1 MDPLNLL
8 IRLTLVG
15 KEVPMTSS
23 IKWEPIE
30 DLKAVGDLLNRVLIR
45 PWVNVSIPGL
55 RSMQVLGVRQPVD
68 MYETDEAFVAELDVP
83 GTDAEGLNVVV
94 SGATVTVSG
103 ERCLPGDC
111 EEGEGPA
118 DERPA
123 DVRPPAYVRR
133 ERPHGRFSRRLTVPA
148 GVEVD
153 RITAR
158 LRNGVLVLSMPKKA
172 KPEAVRVVPKAPP
185 EGEAP
190 AGEA

>member
-1 MDPLNLL
+1 
-8 IRLTLVG
+8 
-15 KEVPMTSS
+15 MTSS
-23 IKWEPIE
+23 IKWEPME

-45 PWVNVSIPGL
+45 PWVNISIPGL
-55 RSMQVLGVRQPVD
+55 RSMQLLGVRQPVD

-94 SGATVTVSG
+94 SGARVTVTG

-111 EEGEGPA
+111 EGGEGPT
-118 DERPA
+118 
-123 DVRPPAYVRR
+123 YVRR
-133 ERPHGRFSRRLTVPA
+133 ERPRGRFSRKLTVPA

-153 RITAR
+153 QITAR
-158 LRNGVLVLSMPKKA
+158 LRNGVLVLSMPKKP

-185 EGEAP
+185 AVAAEDETP